1 MISETVNLSTGPVG
15 ISAKVQ
21 NALAAPCISHRSLA
35 FAKLYHNTTNFLCS
49 HFNVQQTCLLTGS
62 GTLANEAM
70 LWQIKM
76 QGGKGLIL
84 SNGEFGSRL
93 IKQASRNSLDFIEH
107 IINWGETFDITEV
120 ERLIKLNQV
129 EWLLFC
135 HCETSTGVIN
145 DVNKLTAIA
154 TTSNCLCFV
163 DCMSTVGTIPLN
175 LSKIAM
181 ATASSGKGLASV
193 PGLAIVFSNI
203 AVQMGDQIPVYLD
216 LQHYALKDGVPFTI
230 SSNLVNALFTSI
242 QQKLQAQ
249 QFELLHEYG
258 ERFYNRLN
266 EQELVPYS
274 NQLSKV
280 FTIVLANNT
289 KKTFISKLQ
298 YNQILFSYESE
309 YLKERNWCQL
319 ATFGYYKKNDFEY
332 VLKALV

>member
-1 MISETVNLSTGPVG
+1 MLSETVNVSTGPVG
-15 ISAKVQ
+15 ISAEVQ

-35 FAKLYHNTTNFLCS
+35 FSKLYHNTLIFLCNQ
-49 HFNVQQTCLLTGS
+49 FNVQQTFLLSGS

-93 IKQASRNSLDFIEH
+93 IKQAKRNCLDFTEH
-107 IINWGETFDITEV
+107 VLNWGELFDIAEV
-120 ERLIKLNQV
+120 ARLIKLNQA

-145 DVNKLTAIA
+145 DLYKLTAIA
-154 TTSNCLCFV
+154 TINNCLCFV
-163 DCMSTVGTIPLN
+163 DCMSTVGTYSLDF
-175 LSKIAM
+175 SKVAM

-203 AVQMGDQIPVYLD
+203 AMQTADNVPVYLD

-230 SSNLVNALFTSI
+230 SSNLVNALYISI
-242 QQKLQAQ
+242 QQKLQAN
-249 QFELLHEYG
+249 QFDLIQEYG
-258 ERFYNRLN
+258 ERFYNRLSK
-266 EQELVPYS
+266 QQIIPFS

-280 FTIVLANNT
+280 FTIVLADNT
-289 KKTFISKLQ
+289 RSTFISKMQ
-298 YNQILFSYESE
+298 YKQILFSYESE
-309 YLKERNWCQL
+309 YLKERHWCQL
-319 ATFGYYKKNDFEY
+319 ATFGYYKKSDLNY
-332 VLKALV
+332 VLHALG